1 MAHELDERLHKVE
14 IGQATT
20 NQLISDHITVVD
32 TLLTKHDNT
41 IYGTDNSPGLT
52 VRLDREE
59 QKSKNITRVIWIV
72 LTGAIGMGMTYAAT
86 SLF

>member
-1 MAHELDERLHKVE
+1 MAHELDERLRTVE
-14 IGQATT
+14 TGQATLQKAVEIHLDQT
-20 NQLISDHITVVD
+20 TKIIERHDR
-32 TLLTKHDNT
+32 TLFHTEK
-41 IYGTDNSPGLT
+41 GLT

-72 LTGAIGMGMTYAAT
+72 VTGAIGMGMTYAAT